1 MAALGSKTGHASFLL
16 NIMKQFKR
24 KFELTSSAGTTFG
37 SLDKDELHGLPV
49 IIPPEHV
56 LNEFEEKVG
65 SFVELQK
72 NLATETIELIKLRD
86 WLLPM
91 LINGQLTLR
100 E

>member
-1 MAALGSKTGHASFLL
+1 
-16 NIMKQFKR
+16 MKQFKR

-49 IIPPEHV
+49 IIPQEHV

-91 LINGQLTLR
+91 LINGQVTLR